1 MNQFKIRLNKTN
13 SVNSVNK
20 DNMVDVEF
28 QQTTNPYMFTTDIKD
43 TIDQYEVFEAERANC
58 TNYRLITTIKPFC
71 SNVLFNPITE
81 IVYKEG
87 SDDCI
92 VADDYASINFDNL
105 VKYNKLS
112 ATDVAKI
119 YGSKEPTRAQ
129 MIRDTEYS
137 RKEINFEYHP
147 GTDIFN
153 NHILRNTS
161 FKIVNPPNTIPNTID
176 NESRQVFN
184 TISDFLRHYDA
195 KPIYY
200 NKRTS
205 ITNIGTKQQKHLYDA
220 DDILSMQNGDA
231 INNNLME
238 ENGWFGFVN
247 KSSVIAK
254 KNENKKWV
262 DEGFNKVINN
272 RESCEFID
280 MYPDRT
286 LFSFNPKYNPYRHR
300 PEYNWDLFLTYPY
313 ENDYN
318 NVLISGG
325 LLVKSI
331 ELAFNSVGRR
341 IVLFSTY
348 TKHNLSIGTAF
359 NLYIGENKVENIL
372 VNSLGNVKKEDE
384 EYYFYTTQT
393 DIISDI
399 LGKKTEIDE
408 DTDNDVI
415 NKQIKDTG
423 ATFRLKHIV
432 NGYESEYYIRK
443 FKKLPNLNKIV
454 NKEDELTLDKS
465 YCVNEFEEWI
475 KDKPNDFDKEQ
486 YQLAFSS
493 TIYNDN
499 NTQVTW
505 TDGINID
512 NILDNRGRPLTE
524 IYLTIMK
531 CNKGYSKW
539 YENDDVKRAENVKS
553 KEIEYSHCFGDVSW
567 GFDLLSA
574 KNEEEIILQEKLRDV
589 KLIHNVNED
598 IVNDD
603 EFNGDIVEYNTTTCN
618 ETILEDCYFRFNT
631 YLRENTV
638 DYYTY
643 QYDEIT
649 SDDYDVKEF
658 TVETSLIDPKK
669 ENEYEYL
676 KHPEGYYYK
685 AHYRI
690 LLKEFGEIH
699 QESHFDLNIKNVAIR
714 RNDMDNSTYVV
725 VQTKLPHHLAAND
738 KIMLCNDNTDEMVD
752 IRVKSVINSNTFTFA
767 SINDELDARTVCDI
781 LNGKYDEDNITYS
794 LKRYNDNIPFY
805 AEKVDNTNRYL
816 WRNVNNVGNKDNT
829 VLPEYRF
836 ANGYF
841 YIDQDINFFLKRQD
855 PFNEFGLWYN
865 GEDEDNI
872 LPNDIIGNILK
883 ESNYEYKEETEA
895 TC

>member
-1 MNQFKIRLNKTN
+1 MNQFRIRLNKTN

-92 VADDYASINFDNL
+92 VADDISKTEIIKGVD
-105 VKYNKLS
+105 
-112 ATDVAKI
+112 KI
-119 YGSKEPTRAQ
+119 YGEKNPDRAQ

-161 FKIVNPPNTIPNTID
+161 FKIVNPPNTTD
-176 NESRQVFN
+176 NESREHFN
-184 TISDFLRHYDA
+184 TISDLLRRYDT
-195 KPIYY
+195 KPIEY
-200 NKRTS
+200 NKRS
-205 ITNIGTKQQKHLYDA
+205 KINDTNNFKEKHLYDA
-220 DDILSMQNGDA
+220 DDILSMHNGDA
-231 INNNLME
+231 INNNIME

-254 KNENKKWV
+254 KNENKGKWV

-318 NVLISGG
+318 NALISGG
-325 LLVKSI
+325 LLIKSI

-359 NLYIGENKVENIL
+359 NLYIANKEKNNEVKVIKVENIL

-384 EYYFYTTQT
+384 EHYFYTTQT
-393 DIISDI
+393 DIISQI
-399 LGKKTEIDE
+399 LSNNEEIDD
-408 DTDNDVI
+408 DTDNDDI
-415 NKQIKDTG
+415 NEQIKTRNV
-423 ATFRLKHIV
+423 TFRLKHIV

-454 NKEDELTLDKS
+454 NEEDKLTLDKS
-465 YCVNEFEEWI
+465 YCVNEFEKWI

-574 KNEEEIILQEKLRDV
+574 KNEEEIILQEKLHDV

-631 YLRENTV
+631 YLRENPA

-643 QYDEIT
+643 QYDEIV
-649 SDDYDVKEF
+649 SDDYDKEDF
-658 TVETSLIDPKK
+658 KVETRPLSNK
-669 ENEYEYL
+669 NYL
-676 KHPEGYYYK
+676 VHPEGYYYK

-794 LKRYNDNIPFY
+794 LKRYNSNIPFY

-816 WRNVNNVGNKDNT
+816 WRNVNNVGNKDNK

>member
-92 VADDYASINFDNL
+92 VADDISKTKIIKGVD
-105 VKYNKLS
+105 
-112 ATDVAKI
+112 KI
-119 YGSKEPTRAQ
+119 YGEKNPDRAQ

-161 FKIVNPPNTIPNTID
+161 FKIVNPPNTID
-176 NESRQVFN
+176 NKSPELFN
-184 TISDFLRHYDA
+184 TISDFLRRYDT
-195 KPIYY
+195 KLIKYK
-200 NKRTS
+200 KRSS
-205 ITNIGTKQQKHLYDA
+205 INDISNEDDKHLYDA

-254 KNENKKWV
+254 KNENKRWV

-359 NLYIGENKVENIL
+359 NLYIANKEKNNEVKVIKVENIL

-384 EYYFYTTQT
+384 EHYFYTTQT

-423 ATFRLKHIV
+423 VTFRLKHIV

-524 IYLTIMK
+524 IYLTVMK
-531 CNKGYSKW
+531 RNKGYSKW
-539 YENDDVKRAENVKS
+539 YENDDVKRAANVKS
-553 KEIEYSHCFGDVSW
+553 KEIEYSHCFGNVSW

-574 KNEEEIILQEKLRDV
+574 KSEEEINLQESLQDV
-589 KLIHNVNED
+589 KLIHNVVDID
-598 IVNDD
+598 IVNAD
-603 EFNGDIVEYNTTTCN
+603 EFNGDIVEYNVTTCN
-618 ETILEDCYFRFNT
+618 ETVLEDCYFRFNT
-631 YLRENTV
+631 YLRENPV

-649 SDDYDVKEF
+649 SDDYDKKGFIKETTKLTNDDVIKF
-658 TVETSLIDPKK
+658 WI
-669 ENEYEYL
+669 
-676 KHPEGYYYK
+676 HPEGYYYK

-794 LKRYNDNIPFY
+794 LKRYNSNIPFY

>member
-20 DNMVDVEF
+20 DNMVDVEL
-28 QQTTNPYMFTTDIKD
+28 QQTTNPYMFTTDIQD

-87 SDDCI
+87 SDDC
-92 VADDYASINFDNL
+92 VL
-105 VKYNKLS
+105 
-112 ATDVAKI
+112 ATDNGTTEIKEGKDKI
-119 YGSKEPTRAQ
+119 YGEIEPKRAQ

-161 FKIVNPPNTIPNTID
+161 FKIVNPPNTID

-184 TISDFLRHYDA
+184 TISDFLRYYDA
-195 KPIYY
+195 GQIYY
-200 NKRTS
+200 NKRAS
-205 ITNIGTKQQKHLYDA
+205 ITDIKTQQKKHLYDA

-313 ENDYN
+313 ENDYDN
-318 NVLISGG
+318 ALISGG

-359 NLYIGENKVENIL
+359 NLYINENKIENIL

-384 EYYFYTTQT
+384 EHYFYTTQT

-399 LGKKTEIDE
+399 LGKRTEIDE
-408 DTDNDVI
+408 DTDNDKI
-415 NKQIKDTG
+415 NKQIRDTD

-524 IYLTIMK
+524 IYLTVMK
-531 CNKGYSKW
+531 RNKGYDEW
-539 YENDDVKRAENVKS
+539 YNQRRVES
-553 KEIEYSHCFGDVSW
+553 KEIEYSHCFGNVSW

-574 KNEEEIILQEKLRDV
+574 KGEKEIDLQEKLNDV
-589 KLIHNVNED
+589 KLIHNIKED
-598 IVNDD
+598 IVNNN
-603 EFNGDIVEYNTTTCN
+603 EFNGDIVEYNVTTCN

-631 YLRENTV
+631 YLRENPV
-638 DYYTY
+638 EYYTY

-649 SDDYDVKEF
+649 SDDYDKEGF
-658 TVETSLIDPKK
+658 KK
-669 ENEYEYL
+669 ETTKLTNDDAI
-676 KHPEGYYYK
+676 KFWIHPEGYYYK

-714 RNDMDNSTYVV
+714 RNDTDNSTYVV

>member
-1 MNQFKIRLNKTN
+1 MNQFRIRLNKTN

-87 SDDCI
+87 SDECI
-92 VADDYASINFDNL
+92 VADDISKTEIIKGVD
-105 VKYNKLS
+105 
-112 ATDVAKI
+112 KI
-119 YGSKEPTRAQ
+119 YGEKKPDRAQ

-161 FKIVNPPNTIPNTID
+161 FKIVNPTTNKGGN
-176 NESRQVFN
+176 VFN
-184 TISDFLRHYDA
+184 TIRDFLRRYDTE
-195 KPIYY
+195 PIYY
-200 NKRTS
+200 DKRTS
-205 ITNIGTKQQKHLYDA
+205 IAVINTKQKKHLYDA

-313 ENDYN
+313 ENDYDN
-318 NVLISGG
+318 ALISGG

-359 NLYIGENKVENIL
+359 NLYINENKIENIL

-384 EYYFYTTQT
+384 EHYFYTTQT

-399 LGKKTEIDE
+399 LGKSTEIDE
-408 DTDNDVI
+408 DTDNDEI

-465 YCVNEFEEWI
+465 YCVNEFEKWI

-524 IYLTIMK
+524 IYLTVMK
-531 CNKGYSKW
+531 CNKGYSEW
-539 YENDDVKRAENVKS
+539 YTDRDVTNQN
-553 KEIEYSHCFGDVSW
+553 IEYSHCFGNVSW

-574 KNEEEIILQEKLRDV
+574 KSEEEINLQENLQDV

-598 IVNDD
+598 IVNNN
-603 EFNGDIVEYNTTTCN
+603 EFNGDIVEYNVTTCN
-618 ETILEDCYFRFNT
+618 EIILEDCYFRFNT
-631 YLRENTV
+631 YLRENPV
-638 DYYTY
+638 NYYIY

-649 SDDYDVKEF
+649 SDDYDVNEF
-658 TVETSLIDPKK
+658 IVETYLIDPKK

-714 RNDMDNSTYVV
+714 RNDTDNSTYVV
-725 VQTKLPHHLAAND
+725 VQTKLPHHIAAND
-738 KIMLCNDNTDEMVD
+738 KIMLCKDGTDEVVD

-816 WRNVNNVGNKDNT
+816 WRNVNNVGNKDNI

-865 GEDEDNI
+865 GEPEENI
-872 LPNDIIGNILK
+872 LPNDTIGNVLK

>member
-20 DNMVDVEF
+20 DNMVDVEL

-87 SDDCI
+87 SDDC
-92 VADDYASINFDNL
+92 VL
-105 VKYNKLS
+105 
-112 ATDVAKI
+112 ATDNGTTEIKEGKDKI
-119 YGSKEPTRAQ
+119 YGEIEPKRAQ

-161 FKIVNPPNTIPNTID
+161 FKIVNPPNTID

-184 TISDFLRHYDA
+184 TISDFLRYYDA
-195 KPIYY
+195 GQIYY
-200 NKRTS
+200 NKRAS
-205 ITNIGTKQQKHLYDA
+205 ITDIKTQQKKHLYDA

-313 ENDYN
+313 ENDYDN
-318 NVLISGG
+318 ALISGG

-359 NLYIGENKVENIL
+359 NLYINENKIENIL

-384 EYYFYTTQT
+384 EHYFYTTQT

-399 LGKKTEIDE
+399 LGKRTEIDE
-408 DTDNDVI
+408 DTDNDKI
-415 NKQIKDTG
+415 NKQIRDTD

-524 IYLTIMK
+524 IYLTVMK
-531 CNKGYSKW
+531 RNKGYDEW
-539 YENDDVKRAENVKS
+539 YNQRRVES
-553 KEIEYSHCFGDVSW
+553 KEIEYSHCFGNVSW

-574 KNEEEIILQEKLRDV
+574 KGEKEIDLQEKLNDV
-589 KLIHNVNED
+589 KLIHNIKED
-598 IVNDD
+598 IVNNN
-603 EFNGDIVEYNTTTCN
+603 EFNGDIVEYNVTTCN

-631 YLRENTV
+631 YLRENPV
-638 DYYTY
+638 EYYTY

-649 SDDYDVKEF
+649 SDDYDKGGF
-658 TVETSLIDPKK
+658 KK
-669 ENEYEYL
+669 ETTKLTNDDAI
-676 KHPEGYYYK
+676 KFWIHPEGYYYK

-714 RNDMDNSTYVV
+714 RNDTDNSTYVV

>member
-20 DNMVDVEF
+20 DNMVDVEL

-43 TIDQYEVFEAERANC
+43 TIDQYEVFEAERAYC

-92 VADDYASINFDNL
+92 VADDISKTKIIKGAD
-105 VKYNKLS
+105 
-112 ATDVAKI
+112 KI
-119 YGSKEPTRAQ
+119 YGEAEPDRAQ

-161 FKIVNPPNTIPNTID
+161 FKIVNPTTNKGGND
-176 NESRQVFN
+176 FN
-184 TISDFLRHYDA
+184 TISDFLRRYDT
-195 KPIYY
+195 KPIDY

-205 ITNIGTKQQKHLYDA
+205 ITDTVTRQKKHLYDA

-313 ENDYN
+313 ENDYDN
-318 NVLISGG
+318 ALISGG

-359 NLYIGENKVENIL
+359 NLYINENKIENIL

-384 EYYFYTTQT
+384 EHYFYTTQT

-399 LGKKTEIDE
+399 LGKSTEIDE
-408 DTDNDVI
+408 DTDNDKI
-415 NKQIKDTG
+415 NKQIRDAD

-454 NKEDELTLDKS
+454 NKEDELTLNKS

-475 KDKPNDFDKEQ
+475 KDKPNEFDKEQ

-524 IYLTIMK
+524 IYLTVMK
-531 CNKGYSKW
+531 RNKGYDEW
-539 YENDDVKRAENVKS
+539 YNQRRVES
-553 KEIEYSHCFGDVSW
+553 KEIEYSHCFGNVSW

-574 KNEEEIILQEKLRDV
+574 KGEKEIDLQERLNDV
-589 KLIHNVNED
+589 KLIHNVDIDKD

-603 EFNGDIVEYNTTTCN
+603 EFNGDIVEYNVTTCN

-631 YLRENTV
+631 YLRENIV

-643 QYDEIT
+643 QYDEII
-649 SDDYDVKEF
+649 SDDYDKEGF
-658 TVETSLIDPKK
+658 KK
-669 ENEYEYL
+669 ETTKLTNDDAI
-676 KHPEGYYYK
+676 KFWIHPEGYYYK

-714 RNDMDNSTYVV
+714 RNDTDNSTYVV

-738 KIMLCNDNTDEMVD
+738 KIMLCKDGTDEVVD

>member
-1 MNQFKIRLNKTN
+1 MNQFRIRLNKTN

-161 FKIVNPPNTIPNTID
+161 FKIVNPPNTID
-176 NESRQVFN
+176 NESRKVFN

-205 ITNIGTKQQKHLYDA
+205 ITNIGTKQKKRLYDA

-254 KNENKKWV
+254 KNENKNKWV

-318 NVLISGG
+318 NALISGG
-325 LLVKSI
+325 LLIKSI

-348 TKHNLSIGTAF
+348 IKHNLSIGTAF
-359 NLYIGENKVENIL
+359 NLYITNKDKNNEVKVIKVENIL

-384 EYYFYTTQT
+384 EHYFYTTQT

-399 LGKKTEIDE
+399 LGKITEIDE
-408 DTDNDVI
+408 DTDNDKI

-465 YCVNEFEEWI
+465 YCVNEFEKWI

-531 CNKGYSKW
+531 RNKGYSEW
-539 YENDDVKRAENVKS
+539 YKQRHVES
-553 KEIEYSHCFGDVSW
+553 KEIEYSHCFGNVSW

-574 KNEEEIILQEKLRDV
+574 KSEEEINLQKSLQDV
-589 KLIHNVNED
+589 KLIHNVDIDKD
-598 IVNDD
+598 IVNAD
-603 EFNGDIVEYNTTTCN
+603 EFNGDIVEYNVTTCN

-631 YLRENTV
+631 YLRENPV

-649 SDDYDVKEF
+649 SDDYDKKGFIKETTKLTNDDVIKF
-658 TVETSLIDPKK
+658 WI
-669 ENEYEYL
+669 
-676 KHPEGYYYK
+676 HPEGYYYK

-714 RNDMDNSTYVV
+714 RNDADNSTYVV

-738 KIMLCNDNTDEMVD
+738 KIMLCKDGTDEVVD

-767 SINDELDARTVCDI
+767 SINDKLDARTI
-781 LNGKYDEDNITYS
+781 YNLLDETDNKGNLKYS
-794 LKRYNDNIPFY
+794 LKRYNSNIPFY

-816 WRNVNNVGNKDNT
+816 WRNVNNVGDKDNT

-872 LPNDIIGNILK
+872 LPNDIVGNILK

>member
-20 DNMVDVEF
+20 DNMVDVEL

-71 SNVLFNPITE
+71 SNVLFNPVTE

-87 SDDCI
+87 SDEC
-92 VADDYASINFDNL
+92 V
-105 VKYNKLS
+105 V
-112 ATDVAKI
+112 ATDATATKINEGKDKI
-119 YGSKEPTRAQ
+119 YGKTEPDRAQ

-161 FKIVNPPNTIPNTID
+161 FKIVNPTTVKGSKD
-176 NESRQVFN
+176 FN
-184 TISDFLRHYDA
+184 TVSDLLRRYDTEQ
-195 KPIYY
+195 IYY

-205 ITNIGTKQQKHLYDA
+205 ITDTNTKQKKHLYDA

-231 INNNLME
+231 INDNLME

-300 PEYNWDLFLTYPY
+300 PEYNWDLFLTFPY
-313 ENDYN
+313 ENDYKN
-318 NVLISGG
+318 TLISGG
-325 LLVKSI
+325 LLIKSI
-331 ELAFNSVGRR
+331 ELTFNSVGRR
-341 IVLFSTY
+341 IILFSTY
-348 TKHNLSIGTAF
+348 IKHNLSIGTAF
-359 NLYIGENKVENIL
+359 NLYINENKVENIL

-384 EYYFYTTQT
+384 EHYFYTTQT
-393 DIISDI
+393 DIIGKI
-399 LGKKTEIDE
+399 LGNNEEIDD
-408 DTDNDVI
+408 DTDNDDI
-415 NKQIKDTG
+415 NEQIKTTG
-423 ATFRLKHIV
+423 STFRLKHIV

-454 NKEDELTLDKS
+454 NEEDKLTLDKS
-465 YCVNEFEEWI
+465 YCVNEFGEWI
-475 KDKPNDFDKEQ
+475 KGKPNDFDKEQ
-486 YQLAFSS
+486 YKLAFSS

-524 IYLTIMK
+524 IYLTVMK
-531 CNKGYSKW
+531 RNKGYDEW
-539 YENDDVKRAENVKS
+539 YNQRNVKS
-553 KEIEYSHCFGDVSW
+553 KEIEYSHCFGNVSW

-574 KNEEEIILQEKLRDV
+574 KGEKEIDLQKRLHDV

-598 IVNDD
+598 IVNND
-603 EFNGDIVEYNTTTCN
+603 EFNGDIVEYNVTTCN

-643 QYDEIT
+643 QYDEIV
-649 SDDYDVKEF
+649 SDDYDKEDF
-658 TVETSLIDPKK
+658 KVETIPLSNK
-669 ENEYEYL
+669 NYL
-676 KHPEGYYYK
+676 VHPEGYYYK

-699 QESHFDLNIKNVAIR
+699 QESHFDLNIKNVTIR
-714 RNDMDNSTYVV
+714 RNDVDNSTYVV
-725 VQTKLPHHLAAND
+725 VQTKLPHHLVAND
-738 KIMLCNDNTDEMVD
+738 KIMLCKDGTDEVVD
-752 IRVKSVINSNTFTFA
+752 IRVKSVINSNTFTFS
-767 SINDELDARTVCDI
+767 SINDELDARTICDI

-794 LKRYNDNIPFY
+794 LKRYNGDIPFY

-855 PFNEFGLWYN
+855 PFNEFGLWYS
-865 GEDEDNI
+865 GEEEDNI
-872 LPNDIIGNILK
+872 LPNDIVGNILK
-883 ESNYEYKEETEA
+883 ESNYEYKEETGA

>member
-92 VADDYASINFDNL
+92 VA
-105 VKYNKLS
+105 
-112 ATDVAKI
+112 TDISKTEIIKGVDKI
-119 YGSKEPTRAQ
+119 YGEKKPDRAQ

-161 FKIVNPPNTIPNTID
+161 FKIVNPTTNKGGND
-176 NESRQVFN
+176 FN
-184 TISDFLRHYDA
+184 TISDFLRRYDT
-195 KPIYY
+195 KPIDY

-205 ITNIGTKQQKHLYDA
+205 ITDTVTRQKKHLYDA

-313 ENDYN
+313 ENDYD

-359 NLYIGENKVENIL
+359 NLYITNKDKNNEVKVIKVENIL

-384 EYYFYTTQT
+384 EHYFYTTQT
-393 DIISDI
+393 DIIGKI
-399 LGKKTEIDE
+399 LGNNEEIDD
-408 DTDNDVI
+408 DTDNDDI
-415 NKQIKDTG
+415 NKQIKTTG
-423 ATFRLKHIV
+423 STFRLKHIV

-531 CNKGYSKW
+531 RNKGYSEW
-539 YENDDVKRAENVKS
+539 YTDRDVTNQN
-553 KEIEYSHCFGDVSW
+553 IEYSHCFGNVSW

-574 KNEEEIILQEKLRDV
+574 KSEEEINLQESLQDV
-589 KLIHNVNED
+589 KLIHNVDID
-598 IVNDD
+598 IVNAD
-603 EFNGDIVEYNTTTCN
+603 EFNGDIVEYNVTTCN
-618 ETILEDCYFRFNT
+618 ETVLEDCYFRFNT
-631 YLRENTV
+631 YLRENIV

-643 QYDEIT
+643 QYDEII
-649 SDDYDVKEF
+649 SDDYDKQDFNTKTEKLTNDKVIKF
-658 TVETSLIDPKK
+658 WI
-669 ENEYEYL
+669 
-676 KHPEGYYYK
+676 HPEGYYYK

-714 RNDMDNSTYVV
+714 RNDTDNSTYVII
-725 VQTKLPHHLAAND
+725 QTKLPHHLAAND
-738 KIMLCNDNTDEMVD
+738 KIMLCKDNTDEMVD
-752 IRVKSVINSNTFTFA
+752 IRVKSVINSNIFTFS

>member
-43 TIDQYEVFEAERANC
+43 IIDQYEVFEAERANC

-92 VADDYASINFDNL
+92 VVDDDASIQFKEL
-105 VKYNKLS
+105 VKNNKLD
-112 ATDVAKI
+112 ATAVAKI
-119 YGSKEPTRAQ
+119 YGSIEPTRAQ

-161 FKIVNPPNTIPNTID
+161 FKIVNPTTNKGGND
-176 NESRQVFN
+176 FN
-184 TISDFLRHYDA
+184 TISDFLRRYDTE
-195 KPIYY
+195 PIDY
-200 NKRTS
+200 NKRTN
-205 ITNIGTKQQKHLYDA
+205 ITDTKTRQKKHLYDA

-318 NVLISGG
+318 NALISGG
-325 LLVKSI
+325 LLIKSI

-359 NLYIGENKVENIL
+359 NLYITNKDKNNEVKVIKVENIL

-384 EYYFYTTQT
+384 EHYFYTTQT
-393 DIISDI
+393 DIIGKI
-399 LGKKTEIDE
+399 LGNNEEIDD
-408 DTDNDVI
+408 DTDNDDI
-415 NKQIKDTG
+415 NKQIKTTG
-423 ATFRLKHIV
+423 STFRLKHIV

-454 NKEDELTLDKS
+454 SKGDELTLDKS
-465 YCVNEFEEWI
+465 YCVKEFEEWI

-524 IYLTIMK
+524 IYLTVMK
-531 CNKGYSKW
+531 RNKGYIEW
-539 YENDDVKRAENVKS
+539 YTDRDVTNQN
-553 KEIEYSHCFGDVSW
+553 IEYSHCFGNVSW

-574 KNEEEIILQEKLRDV
+574 KSEEEINLQESLQDV
-589 KLIHNVNED
+589 KLIHNVVDID
-598 IVNDD
+598 IVNAD
-603 EFNGDIVEYNTTTCN
+603 EFNGDIVEYNVTTCN
-618 ETILEDCYFRFNT
+618 ETVLEDCYFRFNT
-631 YLRENTV
+631 YLRENPV

-643 QYDEIT
+643 QYDEIV
-649 SDDYDVKEF
+649 SDDYDKEDF
-658 TVETSLIDPKK
+658 KVETRPLSNK
-669 ENEYEYL
+669 NYL
-676 KHPEGYYYK
+676 VHPEGYYYK

-794 LKRYNDNIPFY
+794 LKRYNSNIPFY

-816 WRNVNNVGNKDNT
+816 WRNVNNVGNKDNK

-865 GEDEDNI
+865 GEEEEEDNI

>member
-92 VADDYASINFDNL
+92 VADDISKTEIIKGVD
-105 VKYNKLS
+105 
-112 ATDVAKI
+112 KI
-119 YGSKEPTRAQ
+119 YGEKKPDRAQ

-161 FKIVNPPNTIPNTID
+161 FKIVNPPNTTD
-176 NESRQVFN
+176 NESREHFN
-184 TISDFLRHYDA
+184 TISDLLRYYDTE
-195 KPIYY
+195 PIYY

-205 ITNIGTKQQKHLYDA
+205 ITDIKTKQKKHLYDA

-254 KNENKKWV
+254 KNENNKKWV

-313 ENDYN
+313 ENDYSN
-318 NVLISGG
+318 ILISGG
-325 LLVKSI
+325 LLIKSI
-331 ELAFNSVGRR
+331 ELSFNSVGRR

-359 NLYIGENKVENIL
+359 NLYITNKEKNNEVKVIKVENIL

-384 EYYFYTTQT
+384 EHYFYTTQT
-393 DIISDI
+393 DIISQI
-399 LGKKTEIDE
+399 LSNNEEIDD
-408 DTDNDVI
+408 DTDNDDI
-415 NKQIKDTG
+415 NEQIKTRNV
-423 ATFRLKHIV
+423 TFRLKHIV

-465 YCVNEFEEWI
+465 YCVKEFEKWI

-531 CNKGYSKW
+531 RNKGYSKW
-539 YENDDVKRAENVKS
+539 YTDRDVTNQN
-553 KEIEYSHCFGDVSW
+553 IEYSHCFGNVSW

-574 KNEEEIILQEKLRDV
+574 KSEEEINLQESLQDV
-589 KLIHNVNED
+589 KLIHNVDIDKD
-598 IVNDD
+598 IVNAD
-603 EFNGDIVEYNTTTCN
+603 EFNGDIVEYNVTTCN

-631 YLRENTV
+631 YLRENPV
-638 DYYTY
+638 DYYIY

-649 SDDYDVKEF
+649 SDDYDVNEF
-658 TVETSLIDPKK
+658 IVETRPLSNK
-669 ENEYEYL
+669 NYL
-676 KHPEGYYYK
+676 VHPEGYYYK

-725 VQTKLPHHLAAND
+725 IQTKLPHHLVAND
-738 KIMLCNDNTDEMVD
+738 RIMLYNNEDDEVTE
-752 IRVKSVINSNTFTFA
+752 IRVKSIINNNTFTF
-767 SINDELDARTVCDI
+767 SSLSEEIDARTI
-781 LNGKYDEDNITYS
+781 YNLLDETNDEGNLKYS
-794 LKRYNDNIPFY
+794 LKRYNSNIPFY

-816 WRNVNNVGNKDNT
+816 WRNVNNVGNKDNK

-872 LPNDIIGNILK
+872 LPNDMIGNILK

>member
-1 MNQFKIRLNKTN
+1 MNQFRIRLNKTN

-87 SDDCI
+87 SKDC
-92 VADDYASINFDNL
+92 VL
-105 VKYNKLS
+105 
-112 ATDVAKI
+112 ATDNGNTEIKEGRDKI
-119 YGSKEPTRAQ
+119 YGEKNPKRAQ

-161 FKIVNPPNTIPNTID
+161 FKIVNPTTD
-176 NESRQVFN
+176 KGRTYFN
-184 TISDFLRHYDA
+184 TISDLLRRYDM
-195 KPIYY
+195 KQVKY
-200 NKRTS
+200 NKRS
-205 ITNIGTKQQKHLYDA
+205 NITDTNNLKDKHLYDA
-220 DDILSMQNGDA
+220 DDILSMKNGDA

-247 KSSVIAK
+247 RSSVIAK
-254 KNENKKWV
+254 KNENKNKWV

-313 ENDYN
+313 ENDYDN
-318 NVLISGG
+318 ALISGG

-348 TKHNLSIGTAF
+348 IKHNLSIGTAF
-359 NLYIGENKVENIL
+359 NLYINENKIENIL

-384 EYYFYTTQT
+384 EHYFYTTQT

-399 LGKKTEIDE
+399 LGKITEIDE
-408 DTDNDVI
+408 DTDNDKI
-415 NKQIKDTG
+415 NKQIKDTD

-465 YCVNEFEEWI
+465 YCVNEFEKWI

-531 CNKGYSKW
+531 RNKGYSEW
-539 YENDDVKRAENVKS
+539 YTDRDVTNQN
-553 KEIEYSHCFGDVSW
+553 IEYSHCFGNVSW

-574 KNEEEIILQEKLRDV
+574 KSEAEINLQESLQDV
-589 KLIHNVNED
+589 KLIHNINED
-598 IVNDD
+598 IVNNN
-603 EFNGDIVEYNTTTCN
+603 EFNGDIVEYNVTTCN

-631 YLRENTV
+631 YLRENPV

-649 SDDYDVKEF
+649 SDDYDKQGF
-658 TVETSLIDPKK
+658 KTETAKLTNDDVIKFWI
-669 ENEYEYL
+669 
-676 KHPEGYYYK
+676 HPEGYYYK

-714 RNDMDNSTYVV
+714 RNDTDNSTYVV

-738 KIMLCNDNTDEMVD
+738 KIMLCKDGTDEVVD

-872 LPNDIIGNILK
+872 LPNDIVGNILK

>member
-92 VADDYASINFDNL
+92 VA
-105 VKYNKLS
+105 
-112 ATDVAKI
+112 TDISKTEIIKGVDKI
-119 YGSKEPTRAQ
+119 YGEKTPDRAQ

-161 FKIVNPPNTIPNTID
+161 FKIVNPTTNKGGND
-176 NESRQVFN
+176 FN
-184 TISDFLRHYDA
+184 TISDFLRRYDTE
-195 KPIYY
+195 PIDY

-205 ITNIGTKQQKHLYDA
+205 ITDTKTRQKKHLYDA
-220 DDILSMQNGDA
+220 DDILSMQNGNA

-359 NLYIGENKVENIL
+359 NLYIGENKAENIL

-384 EYYFYTTQT
+384 EHYFYTTQT

-531 CNKGYSKW
+531 RNKGYREW
-539 YENDDVKRAENVKS
+539 YTDRDVTNQN
-553 KEIEYSHCFGDVSW
+553 IEYSHCFGNISW

-574 KNEEEIILQEKLRDV
+574 KSEEEINLQERLNDV
-589 KLIHNVNED
+589 KLIHNIKED
-598 IVNDD
+598 IVNNN
-603 EFNGDIVEYNTTTCN
+603 EFNGDIVEYNVTTCN

-631 YLRENTV
+631 YLRENPV
-638 DYYTY
+638 DYYIY

-649 SDDYDVKEF
+649 SDDYDVNEF
-658 TVETSLIDPKK
+658 IVETSLIDPKK

-714 RNDMDNSTYVV
+714 RNEADDSTYVV

-794 LKRYNDNIPFY
+794 LKRYNSNIPFY

-816 WRNVNNVGNKDNT
+816 WRNVNNVGNKDNK

>member
-20 DNMVDVEF
+20 DNMVDVEL

-87 SDDCI
+87 SDDC
-92 VADDYASINFDNL
+92 VL
-105 VKYNKLS
+105 
-112 ATDVAKI
+112 ATDNGTTEIKEGKDKI
-119 YGSKEPTRAQ
+119 YGEIEPKRAQ

-161 FKIVNPPNTIPNTID
+161 FKIVNPPNTID

-184 TISDFLRHYDA
+184 TISDFLRYYDA
-195 KPIYY
+195 GQIYY
-200 NKRTS
+200 NKRAS
-205 ITNIGTKQQKHLYDA
+205 ITDIKTQQKKHLYDA

-313 ENDYN
+313 ENDYDN
-318 NVLISGG
+318 ALISGG

-359 NLYIGENKVENIL
+359 NLYINENKIENIL

-384 EYYFYTTQT
+384 EHYFYTTQT

-399 LGKKTEIDE
+399 LGKRTEIDE
-408 DTDNDVI
+408 DTDNDKI
-415 NKQIKDTG
+415 NKQIRDTD

-524 IYLTIMK
+524 IYLTVMK
-531 CNKGYSKW
+531 RNKGYDEW
-539 YENDDVKRAENVKS
+539 YNQRRVES
-553 KEIEYSHCFGDVSW
+553 KEIEYSHCFGNVSW

-574 KNEEEIILQEKLRDV
+574 KGEKEIDLQEKLNDV
-589 KLIHNVNED
+589 KLIHNIKED
-598 IVNDD
+598 IVNNN
-603 EFNGDIVEYNTTTCN
+603 EFNGDIVEYNVTTCN

-631 YLRENTV
+631 YLRENPV
-638 DYYTY
+638 EYYTY

-649 SDDYDVKEF
+649 SDDYDKEGF
-658 TVETSLIDPKK
+658 KK
-669 ENEYEYL
+669 ETTKLTNDDAI
-676 KHPEGYYYK
+676 KFWIHPEGYYYK

-714 RNDMDNSTYVV
+714 RNDTDNSTYVV

-855 PFNEFGLWYN
+855 PFNKFGLWYN

>member
-43 TIDQYEVFEAERANC
+43 IIDQYEVFEAERANC

-92 VADDYASINFDNL
+92 VA
-105 VKYNKLS
+105 
-112 ATDVAKI
+112 TDISKTEIIKGVDKI
-119 YGSKEPTRAQ
+119 YGEKTPDRAQ

-161 FKIVNPPNTIPNTID
+161 FKIVNPTTNKGGND
-176 NESRQVFN
+176 FN
-184 TISDFLRHYDA
+184 TISDFLRRYDT
-195 KPIYY
+195 KLIKYK
-200 NKRTS
+200 KRSS
-205 ITNIGTKQQKHLYDA
+205 INDISNEDDKHLYDA

-359 NLYIGENKVENIL
+359 NLYIGENKAENIL

-384 EYYFYTTQT
+384 EHYFYTTQT

-524 IYLTIMK
+524 IYLTVMK
-531 CNKGYSKW
+531 RNKGYSEW
-539 YENDDVKRAENVKS
+539 YTDRDVTNQN
-553 KEIEYSHCFGDVSW
+553 IEYSHCFGNVSW

-574 KNEEEIILQEKLRDV
+574 KGEKEIDLQEKLNDV
-589 KLIHNVNED
+589 KLIHNIKEN
-598 IVNDD
+598 IVNNN
-603 EFNGDIVEYNTTTCN
+603 EFNGDIVEYNVTTCN

-631 YLRENTV
+631 YLRENPV

-649 SDDYDVKEF
+649 SDDYDKEGF
-658 TVETSLIDPKK
+658 KK
-669 ENEYEYL
+669 ETTKLTNDDV
-676 KHPEGYYYK
+676 KKFWIHPEGYYYK

-714 RNDMDNSTYVV
+714 RNDTDNSTYVV

-738 KIMLCNDNTDEMVD
+738 KIMLCKDGTDEVVD

-794 LKRYNDNIPFY
+794 LKRYNDKIPFY

-865 GEDEDNI
+865 GEEEDNI

>member
-20 DNMVDVEF
+20 DNMVDVEL

-87 SDDCI
+87 SDDC
-92 VADDYASINFDNL
+92 VL
-105 VKYNKLS
+105 
-112 ATDVAKI
+112 ATDNGTTEIKEGKDKI
-119 YGSKEPTRAQ
+119 YGEIEPKRAQ

-161 FKIVNPPNTIPNTID
+161 FKIVNPPNTID

-184 TISDFLRHYDA
+184 TISDFLRYYDA
-195 KPIYY
+195 GQIYY
-200 NKRTS
+200 NKRAS
-205 ITNIGTKQQKHLYDA
+205 ITDIKTQQKKHLYDA

-247 KSSVIAK
+247 KSSVLAK
-254 KNENKKWV
+254 KKENNKWV
-262 DEGFNKVINN
+262 DDGFNKVINN

-300 PEYNWDLFLTYPY
+300 AEYNWDLFLTFPY
-313 ENDYN
+313 KNDYSHT
-318 NVLISGG
+318 LISGG
-325 LLVKSI
+325 LLIKSI

-359 NLYIGENKVENIL
+359 NLYINENKIENIL

-384 EYYFYTTQT
+384 EHYFYTTQT
-393 DIISDI
+393 DIIGKI
-399 LGKKTEIDE
+399 LNNNEEIDE
-408 DTDNDVI
+408 DTDNDKI
-415 NKQIKDTG
+415 NKQIRDAD

-512 NILDNRGRPLTE
+512 NLLDNRGRPLTE

-539 YENDDVKRAENVKS
+539 YENDNVKRAENVKS
-553 KEIEYSHCFGDVSW
+553 KEIEYSHCFGNVSW

-574 KNEEEIILQEKLRDV
+574 KGEKEIDLQEKLNDV
-589 KLIHNVNED
+589 KLIHNIKED
-598 IVNDD
+598 IVNNN
-603 EFNGDIVEYNTTTCN
+603 EFNGDIVEYNVTTCN

-631 YLRENTV
+631 YLRENPV

-649 SDDYDVKEF
+649 SDDYDKEGF
-658 TVETSLIDPKK
+658 KK
-669 ENEYEYL
+669 ETTKLTNDDAI
-676 KHPEGYYYK
+676 KFWIHPEGYYYK

-714 RNDMDNSTYVV
+714 RNDTDNSTYVV

-752 IRVKSVINSNTFTFA
+752 IRVKSVINSNVFTFA
-767 SINDELDARTVCDI
+767 SISENLDARTICDI
-781 LNGKYDEDNITYS
+781 LNGKYDENNNTYS
-794 LKRYNDNIPFY
+794 LKRYNNNIPFY
-805 AEKVDNTNRYL
+805 AEKIDNTNRYL

-829 VLPEYRF
+829 ALPEYRF

-855 PFNEFGLWYN
+855 PFNEFGLWYS
-865 GEDEDNI
+865 GKEEDNI

>member
-1 MNQFKIRLNKTN
+1 MNKFKIRLNKTN

-43 TIDQYEVFEAERANC
+43 IIDQYEVFEAERANC

-92 VADDYASINFDNL
+92 VADDISKTKIIKGVD
-105 VKYNKLS
+105 
-112 ATDVAKI
+112 KI
-119 YGSKEPTRAQ
+119 YGEKNPDRAQ

-161 FKIVNPPNTIPNTID
+161 FKIVNPPNTID
-176 NESRQVFN
+176 NKSPELFN
-184 TISDFLRHYDA
+184 TISDFLRHYDTE
-195 KPIYY
+195 PIYY

-205 ITNIGTKQQKHLYDA
+205 ITNIGTKQKKHLYDA

-254 KNENKKWV
+254 KNENNKKWV

-359 NLYIGENKVENIL
+359 NLYIANKEKNNEVKVIKVENIL

-384 EYYFYTTQT
+384 EHYFYTTQT
-393 DIISDI
+393 DIISQI
-399 LGKKTEIDE
+399 LSNNEEIDD
-408 DTDNDVI
+408 DTDNDDI
-415 NKQIKDTG
+415 NEQIKTRNV
-423 ATFRLKHIV
+423 TFRLKHIV

-465 YCVNEFEEWI
+465 YCVKEFEKWI
-475 KDKPNDFDKEQ
+475 KDKPNVFDKEQ

-531 CNKGYSKW
+531 RNKGYSKW

-553 KEIEYSHCFGDVSW
+553 KEIEYSHCFGNVSW

-574 KNEEEIILQEKLRDV
+574 KSEEEINLQESLQDV
-589 KLIHNVNED
+589 KLIHNVDVDKD
-598 IVNDD
+598 IVNAD
-603 EFNGDIVEYNTTTCN
+603 EFNGDIVEYNVTTCN

-631 YLRENTV
+631 YLRENPV
-638 DYYTY
+638 NYYIY

-649 SDDYDVKEF
+649 SDDYDVNEF
-658 TVETSLIDPKK
+658 IVETSLIDSKK

-699 QESHFDLNIKNVAIR
+699 QESHFDLNIKNVTIR
-714 RNDMDNSTYVV
+714 RNDVDDTTYVV
-725 VQTKLPHHLAAND
+725 VQTKLPHHLVAND
-738 KIMLCNDNTDEMVD
+738 KIMLCKDGTDEVVD

-767 SINDELDARTVCDI
+767 SISEKLDARTICDI

-816 WRNVNNVGNKDNT
+816 WRNVNNVGNKDNI

-865 GEDEDNI
+865 GEPEDNI
-872 LPNDIIGNILK
+872 LPNDTIGNVLK

>member
-87 SDDCI
+87 SDECI
-92 VADDYASINFDNL
+92 VADDYNTIKF
-105 VKYNKLS
+105 NKL
-112 ATDVAKI
+112 ADDKILDETAVTKI
-119 YGSKEPTRAQ
+119 YGSIEPTRAQ

-161 FKIVNPPNTIPNTID
+161 FKIVNPTTNKGGND
-176 NESRQVFN
+176 FN
-184 TISDFLRHYDA
+184 TISDFLRRYDTE
-195 KPIYY
+195 PIDY

-205 ITNIGTKQQKHLYDA
+205 ITDTNTRQKKRLYDA
-220 DDILSMQNGDA
+220 DDILSMHNGDA

-313 ENDYN
+313 ENDYD

-384 EYYFYTTQT
+384 EHYFYTTQT
-393 DIISDI
+393 NIISDI
-399 LGKKTEIDE
+399 LGKITEIDE
-408 DTDNDVI
+408 DTDNDEI

-531 CNKGYSKW
+531 RNKGYSKW
-539 YENDDVKRAENVKS
+539 YTDRDVTNQN
-553 KEIEYSHCFGDVSW
+553 IEYSHCFGNVSW

-574 KNEEEIILQEKLRDV
+574 KSEAEINLQESLQDV
-589 KLIHNVNED
+589 KLIHNVDID
-598 IVNDD
+598 IVNAD
-603 EFNGDIVEYNTTTCN
+603 EFNGDIVEYNVTTCN
-618 ETILEDCYFRFNT
+618 ETVLEDCYFRFNT
-631 YLRENTV
+631 YLRENPV
-638 DYYTY
+638 NYYIY

-649 SDDYDVKEF
+649 SDDYDVNEF
-658 TVETSLIDPKK
+658 IVETSLIDPKK

-714 RNDMDNSTYVV
+714 RNDADDSTYVV

-752 IRVKSVINSNTFTFA
+752 IRVKSVINSNIFTFS
-767 SINDELDARTVCDI
+767 SINDELDAKTICDI

-805 AEKVDNTNRYL
+805 AEKIDNTNRYL
-816 WRNVNNVGNKDNT
+816 WRNVNNVGDKDNT

-865 GEDEDNI
+865 GEPEDNK

>member
-1 MNQFKIRLNKTN
+1 MNQFRIRLNKTN

-92 VADDYASINFDNL
+92 LADDYASINFDNL
-105 VKYNKLS
+105 VKYNKLA
-112 ATDVAKI
+112 ATAVAKI
-119 YGSKEPTRAQ
+119 YGSRTPTRAQ

-161 FKIVNPPNTIPNTID
+161 FKIVNPPNTID
-176 NESRQVFN
+176 NKSPELFN
-184 TISDFLRHYDA
+184 TISDFLRHYDTE
-195 KPIYY
+195 PIYY
-200 NKRTS
+200 NKRSS
-205 ITNIGTKQQKHLYDA
+205 ITNIGTKQKKRLYDA

-313 ENDYN
+313 ENDYDN
-318 NVLISGG
+318 ALISGG

-359 NLYIGENKVENIL
+359 NLYIGENKAENIL

-384 EYYFYTTQT
+384 EHYFYTTQT

-399 LGKKTEIDE
+399 LGKITEIDE
-408 DTDNDVI
+408 DTDNDEI

-423 ATFRLKHIV
+423 VTFRLKHIV

-524 IYLTIMK
+524 IYLTVMK
-531 CNKGYSKW
+531 RNKGYDEW
-539 YENDDVKRAENVKS
+539 YNQRHVES
-553 KEIEYSHCFGDVSW
+553 KEIEYSHCFGNVSW

-574 KNEEEIILQEKLRDV
+574 KGEKEIYLQERLNDV
-589 KLIHNVNED
+589 KLIHNVDIDKD
-598 IVNDD
+598 IVNAD
-603 EFNGDIVEYNTTTCN
+603 EFNGDIVEYNVTTCN

-631 YLRENTV
+631 YLRENPV

-643 QYDEIT
+643 QYDEII
-649 SDDYDVKEF
+649 SDDYDKQGF
-658 TVETSLIDPKK
+658 NTETTKLTNDDVIKFWI
-669 ENEYEYL
+669 
-676 KHPEGYYYK
+676 HPEGYYYK
-685 AHYRI
+685 AHYHI

-714 RNDMDNSTYVV
+714 RNDTDNSTYVV

-738 KIMLCNDNTDEMVD
+738 KIMLCKDGTDEVVD

-794 LKRYNDNIPFY
+794 LKRYNSNIPFY

-816 WRNVNNVGNKDNT
+816 WRNVNNVGNKDNK

>member
-20 DNMVDVEF
+20 DNMVDVEL

-87 SDDCI
+87 SDDC
-92 VADDYASINFDNL
+92 VL
-105 VKYNKLS
+105 
-112 ATDVAKI
+112 ATDNGTTEIKEGKDKI
-119 YGSKEPTRAQ
+119 YGEIEPKRAQ

-161 FKIVNPPNTIPNTID
+161 FKIVNPPNTID

-184 TISDFLRHYDA
+184 TISDFLRYYDA
-195 KPIYY
+195 GQIYY
-200 NKRTS
+200 NKRAS
-205 ITNIGTKQQKHLYDA
+205 ITDIKTQQKKHLYDA

-313 ENDYN
+313 ENDYDN
-318 NVLISGG
+318 ALISGG

-359 NLYIGENKVENIL
+359 NLYINENKIENIL

-384 EYYFYTTQT
+384 EHYFYTTQT

-399 LGKKTEIDE
+399 LGKRTEIDE
-408 DTDNDVI
+408 DTDNDKI
-415 NKQIKDTG
+415 NKQIRDTD

-524 IYLTIMK
+524 IYHTVMK
-531 CNKGYSKW
+531 RNKGYDEW
-539 YENDDVKRAENVKS
+539 YNQRRVES
-553 KEIEYSHCFGDVSW
+553 KEIEYSHCFGNVSW

-574 KNEEEIILQEKLRDV
+574 KGEKEIDLQEKLNDV
-589 KLIHNVNED
+589 KLIHNIKED
-598 IVNDD
+598 IVNNN
-603 EFNGDIVEYNTTTCN
+603 EFNGDIVEYNVTTCN

-631 YLRENTV
+631 YLRENPV
-638 DYYTY
+638 EYYTY

-649 SDDYDVKEF
+649 SDDYDKEGF
-658 TVETSLIDPKK
+658 KK
-669 ENEYEYL
+669 ETTKLTNDDAI
-676 KHPEGYYYK
+676 KFWIHPEGYYYK

-714 RNDMDNSTYVV
+714 RNDTDNSTYVV

>member
-20 DNMVDVEF
+20 DNMVDVEL

-87 SDDCI
+87 SDDC
-92 VADDYASINFDNL
+92 VL
-105 VKYNKLS
+105 
-112 ATDVAKI
+112 ATDNGTTEIKEGKDKI
-119 YGSKEPTRAQ
+119 YGEIEPKRAQ

-161 FKIVNPPNTIPNTID
+161 FKIVNPPNTID

-184 TISDFLRHYDA
+184 TISDFLRYYDA
-195 KPIYY
+195 GQIYY
-200 NKRTS
+200 NKRAS
-205 ITNIGTKQQKHLYDA
+205 ITDIKTQQKKHLYDA

-313 ENDYN
+313 ENDYDN
-318 NVLISGG
+318 ALISGG

-359 NLYIGENKVENIL
+359 NLYINENKIENIL

-384 EYYFYTTQT
+384 EHYFYTTQT

-399 LGKKTEIDE
+399 LGKRTEIDE
-408 DTDNDVI
+408 DTDNDKI
-415 NKQIKDTG
+415 NKQIRDTD

-524 IYLTIMK
+524 IYLTVMK
-531 CNKGYSKW
+531 RNKGYDEW
-539 YENDDVKRAENVKS
+539 YNQRRVES
-553 KEIEYSHCFGDVSW
+553 KEIEYSHCFGNVSW

-574 KNEEEIILQEKLRDV
+574 KGEKEIDLQEKLNDV
-589 KLIHNVNED
+589 KLIHNIKED
-598 IVNDD
+598 IVNNN
-603 EFNGDIVEYNTTTCN
+603 EFNGDIVEYNVTTCN

-631 YLRENTV
+631 YLRENPV
-638 DYYTY
+638 EYYTY

-649 SDDYDVKEF
+649 SDDYDKEGF
-658 TVETSLIDPKK
+658 KK
-669 ENEYEYL
+669 ETTKLTNDDAI
-676 KHPEGYYYK
+676 KFWIHPEGYYYK
-685 AHYRI
+685 AHYHI

-714 RNDMDNSTYVV
+714 RNDTDNSTYVV

>member
-43 TIDQYEVFEAERANC
+43 IIDQYEVFEAERANC

-87 SDDCI
+87 SDDC
-92 VADDYASINFDNL
+92 VL
-105 VKYNKLS
+105 
-112 ATDVAKI
+112 ATDNGTTEIKEGKDKI
-119 YGSKEPTRAQ
+119 YGEIEPKRAQ

-161 FKIVNPPNTIPNTID
+161 FKIVNPTTNKGGND
-176 NESRQVFN
+176 FN
-184 TISDFLRHYDA
+184 TISDFLRRYDT
-195 KPIYY
+195 KPIDY

-205 ITNIGTKQQKHLYDA
+205 ITNIGTKQKKHLYDA

-231 INNNLME
+231 IHNNLME

-313 ENDYN
+313 ENDYD

-359 NLYIGENKVENIL
+359 NLYITNKDKNNEVKVINVENIL
-372 VNSLGNVKKEDE
+372 VNSLGNIKKEDE
-384 EYYFYTTQT
+384 EHYFYTTQI

-399 LGKKTEIDE
+399 LGKITEIDE
-408 DTDNDVI
+408 DTDNDEI

-465 YCVNEFEEWI
+465 YCVNGFEEWI

-531 CNKGYSKW
+531 RNKGYSEW
-539 YENDDVKRAENVKS
+539 YKQRHVKS
-553 KEIEYSHCFGDVSW
+553 KEIEYSHCFGNVSW

-574 KNEEEIILQEKLRDV
+574 KSEEEINLQESLQDV
-589 KLIHNVNED
+589 KLIHNVVDIDNVDID
-598 IVNDD
+598 IVNAD
-603 EFNGDIVEYNTTTCN
+603 EFNGDIVEYNVTTCN
-618 ETILEDCYFRFNT
+618 ETVLEDCYFRFNT
-631 YLRENTV
+631 YLRENIV
-638 DYYTY
+638 DYYMY
-643 QYDEIT
+643 QYDEIIT
-649 SDDYDVKEF
+649 DDYDKRGF
-658 TVETSLIDPKK
+658 NTETAKLTNDDVIRFWR
-669 ENEYEYL
+669 
-676 KHPEGYYYK
+676 HPEGYYYK

-714 RNDMDNSTYVV
+714 RNDVDNSTYVV
-725 VQTKLPHHLAAND
+725 VQTKLPHHLTAND
-738 KIMLCNDNTDEMVD
+738 KIMLCKDGTDEVVD
-752 IRVKSVINSNTFTFA
+752 IRVKSVIDSNTFTFS

-816 WRNVNNVGNKDNT
+816 WRNINNVGNKDNT

-865 GEDEDNI
+865 GEEEDNI

>member
-43 TIDQYEVFEAERANC
+43 TIDQYEVFEVERANC

-92 VADDYASINFDNL
+92 VADDISKTEIIKGVD
-105 VKYNKLS
+105 
-112 ATDVAKI
+112 KI
-119 YGSKEPTRAQ
+119 YGEKKPDRAQ

-161 FKIVNPPNTIPNTID
+161 FKIVNPPNTTD
-176 NESRQVFN
+176 NESREHFN
-184 TISDFLRHYDA
+184 TISDLLRYYDA
-195 KPIYY
+195 EPIYY

-205 ITNIGTKQQKHLYDA
+205 ITDIKTKQKKHLYDA

-359 NLYIGENKVENIL
+359 NLYINENKIENIL
-372 VNSLGNVKKEDE
+372 VNSLGNIKKEDE
-384 EYYFYTTQT
+384 EHYFYTTQT

-408 DTDNDVI
+408 DTDNDEI

-454 NKEDELTLDKS
+454 NEEDKLTLDKS
-465 YCVNEFEEWI
+465 YCVNEFKEWI
-475 KDKPNDFDKEQ
+475 KNKPNDFDKEQ

-493 TIYNDN
+493 TVYNDN

-524 IYLTIMK
+524 IYLTVMK
-531 CNKGYSKW
+531 RNKGYSEW
-539 YENDDVKRAENVKS
+539 YKQRHVKS
-553 KEIEYSHCFGDVSW
+553 KEIEYSHCFGNVSW

-574 KNEEEIILQEKLRDV
+574 KSEEEINLQESLQDV
-589 KLIHNVNED
+589 KLIHNVDVDKD
-598 IVNDD
+598 IVNAD
-603 EFNGDIVEYNTTTCN
+603 EFNGDIVEYNVTTCN

-649 SDDYDVKEF
+649 SDDYDKKGFIKETTKLTNDDVKRF
-658 TVETSLIDPKK
+658 WI
-669 ENEYEYL
+669 
-676 KHPEGYYYK
+676 HPEGYYYK

-714 RNDMDNSTYVV
+714 RNDTDNSTYVV

-865 GEDEDNI
+865 GEEEDNI
-872 LPNDIIGNILK
+872 LPNDIIGNVLK

>member
-1 MNQFKIRLNKTN
+1 
-13 SVNSVNK
+13 
-20 DNMVDVEF
+20 
-28 QQTTNPYMFTTDIKD
+28 
-43 TIDQYEVFEAERANC
+43 
-58 TNYRLITTIKPFC
+58 
-71 SNVLFNPITE
+71 
-81 IVYKEG
+81 
-87 SDDCI
+87 
-92 VADDYASINFDNL
+92 
-105 VKYNKLS
+105 
-112 ATDVAKI
+112 
-119 YGSKEPTRAQ
+119 
-129 MIRDTEYS
+129 
-137 RKEINFEYHP
+137 
-147 GTDIFN
+147 
-153 NHILRNTS
+153 
-161 FKIVNPPNTIPNTID
+161 
-176 NESRQVFN
+176 
-184 TISDFLRHYDA
+184 
-195 KPIYY
+195 
-200 NKRTS
+200 
-205 ITNIGTKQQKHLYDA
+205 
-220 DDILSMQNGDA
+220 
-231 INNNLME
+231 ME

-300 PEYNWDLFLTYPY
+300 PEYNWDLFLTFPY
-313 ENDYN
+313 KNDYSHT
-318 NVLISGG
+318 LISGG
-325 LLVKSI
+325 LLIKSI

-359 NLYIGENKVENIL
+359 NLYIGENKAENIL
-372 VNSLGNVKKEDE
+372 VNSLGNIKKEDE
-384 EYYFYTTQT
+384 EHYFYTTQT

-408 DTDNDVI
+408 DTDNDEI

-465 YCVNEFEEWI
+465 YCVKEFEKWI

-524 IYLTIMK
+524 IYLTVMK
-531 CNKGYSKW
+531 RNKGYDEW
-539 YENDDVKRAENVKS
+539 YTDRDVTNQN
-553 KEIEYSHCFGDVSW
+553 IEYSHCFGNISW

-574 KNEEEIILQEKLRDV
+574 KSEEEINLQESLQDV
-589 KLIHNVNED
+589 KLIHNVVDIDNVDID
-598 IVNDD
+598 IVNAD
-603 EFNGDIVEYNTTTCN
+603 EFNGDIVEYNVTTCN
-618 ETILEDCYFRFNT
+618 ETVLEDCYFRFNT
-631 YLRENTV
+631 YLRENIV

-649 SDDYDVKEF
+649 SDDYDKKGFIKETTKLTNDDVIKF
-658 TVETSLIDPKK
+658 WI
-669 ENEYEYL
+669 
-676 KHPEGYYYK
+676 HPEGYYYK

-714 RNDMDNSTYVV
+714 RNDTDNSTYVV

-738 KIMLCNDNTDEMVD
+738 RIMLYNNEDDEVTD
-752 IRVKSVINSNTFTFA
+752 IRVKSIINNNTFTF
-767 SINDELDARTVCDI
+767 SSLSEEIDARTI
-781 LNGKYDEDNITYS
+781 YNLLDETDDEGNLKYS
-794 LKRYNDNIPFY
+794 LKRYNSNIPFY

-816 WRNVNNVGNKDNT
+816 WRNINNVGNKDNI

-872 LPNDIIGNILK
+872 LPNDTIGNILK
-883 ESNYEYKEETEA
+883 KSNYEYKEETEA

>member
-92 VADDYASINFDNL
+92 VADDISKTKIIKGVD
-105 VKYNKLS
+105 
-112 ATDVAKI
+112 KI
-119 YGSKEPTRAQ
+119 YGEKNPDRAQ

-161 FKIVNPPNTIPNTID
+161 FKIVNPPNTID
-176 NESRQVFN
+176 NKSPELFN
-184 TISDFLRHYDA
+184 TISDFLRRYDT
-195 KPIYY
+195 KLIKYK
-200 NKRTS
+200 KRSS
-205 ITNIGTKQQKHLYDA
+205 INDISNEDDKHLYDA

-348 TKHNLSIGTAF
+348 IKHNLSIGTAF
-359 NLYIGENKVENIL
+359 NLYIGENKAENIL

-384 EYYFYTTQT
+384 EHYFYTTQT

-649 SDDYDVKEF
+649 SDDYDKEGF
-658 TVETSLIDPKK
+658 KK
-669 ENEYEYL
+669 ETTKLTNDDAI
-676 KHPEGYYYK
+676 KFWIHPEGYYYK

-794 LKRYNDNIPFY
+794 LKRYNSNIPFY

-816 WRNVNNVGNKDNT
+816 WRNVNNVGNKDNK

>member
-1 MNQFKIRLNKTN
+1 MNQFRIRLNKTN

-92 VADDYASINFDNL
+92 VADDISKTEIIKGVD
-105 VKYNKLS
+105 
-112 ATDVAKI
+112 KI
-119 YGSKEPTRAQ
+119 YGEKNPDRAQ

-161 FKIVNPPNTIPNTID
+161 FKIVNPPNTID
-176 NESRQVFN
+176 NKSPELFN
-184 TISDFLRHYDA
+184 TISDFLRRYDT
-195 KPIYY
+195 KLIKYK
-200 NKRTS
+200 KRSS
-205 ITNIGTKQQKHLYDA
+205 INDISNEDDKHLYDA
-220 DDILSMQNGDA
+220 DDILSMHNGDA

-254 KNENKKWV
+254 KNENKKWI

-313 ENDYN
+313 ENDYD

-359 NLYIGENKVENIL
+359 NLYINENKIENIL
-372 VNSLGNVKKEDE
+372 VNSLGNIKKEDE
-384 EYYFYTTQT
+384 EHYFYTTQT

-408 DTDNDVI
+408 DTDNDEI

-423 ATFRLKHIV
+423 DTFRLKHIV

-531 CNKGYSKW
+531 RNKGYSKW

-574 KNEEEIILQEKLRDV
+574 KNEEEIILQEKLHDV

-603 EFNGDIVEYNTTTCN
+603 EFNGDIVEYNVTTCN
-618 ETILEDCYFRFNT
+618 ETVLEDCYFRFNT
-631 YLRENTV
+631 YLRENPV

-649 SDDYDVKEF
+649 SDDYDKKGFIKETTKLTNDDVIKF
-658 TVETSLIDPKK
+658 WI
-669 ENEYEYL
+669 
-676 KHPEGYYYK
+676 HPEGYYYK

-752 IRVKSVINSNTFTFA
+752 IRVKSVINSDTFTFA

-794 LKRYNDNIPFY
+794 LKRYNSNIPFY

>member
-92 VADDYASINFDNL
+92 VA
-105 VKYNKLS
+105 
-112 ATDVAKI
+112 TDISKTEIIKGVDKI
-119 YGSKEPTRAQ
+119 YGEKTPDRAQ

-161 FKIVNPPNTIPNTID
+161 FKIVNPTTNKGGND
-176 NESRQVFN
+176 FN
-184 TISDFLRHYDA
+184 TISDFLRRYDTE
-195 KPIYY
+195 PIDY

-205 ITNIGTKQQKHLYDA
+205 ITDTKTRQKKHLYDA
-220 DDILSMQNGDA
+220 DDILSMQNGNA

-359 NLYIGENKVENIL
+359 NLYIGENKAENIL

-384 EYYFYTTQT
+384 EHYFYTTQT

-399 LGKKTEIDE
+399 LGKITEIDE
-408 DTDNDVI
+408 DTDNDEI

-423 ATFRLKHIV
+423 VTFRLKHIV

-531 CNKGYSKW
+531 RNKGYREW
-539 YENDDVKRAENVKS
+539 YTDRDVTNQN
-553 KEIEYSHCFGDVSW
+553 IEYSHCFGNISW

-574 KNEEEIILQEKLRDV
+574 KSEEEINLQERLNDV
-589 KLIHNVNED
+589 KLIHNVVDID

-603 EFNGDIVEYNTTTCN
+603 EFNGDIVEYNVTTCN
-618 ETILEDCYFRFNT
+618 ETVLEDCYFRFNT
-631 YLRENTV
+631 YLRENPV

-643 QYDEIT
+643 QYDEII
-649 SDDYDVKEF
+649 SDDYDKQGF
-658 TVETSLIDPKK
+658 NTETTKLTNDDVIKFWI
-669 ENEYEYL
+669 
-676 KHPEGYYYK
+676 HPEGYYYK

-714 RNDMDNSTYVV
+714 RNDMDNSTYVII
-725 VQTKLPHHLAAND
+725 QTKLPHHLAAND

-794 LKRYNDNIPFY
+794 LKRYNSNIPFY

-816 WRNVNNVGNKDNT
+816 WRNVNNVGNKDNK

>member
-92 VADDYASINFDNL
+92 VADDISKTKIIKGAD
-105 VKYNKLS
+105 
-112 ATDVAKI
+112 KI
-119 YGSKEPTRAQ
+119 YGETEPDRAQ

-161 FKIVNPPNTIPNTID
+161 FKIVNPTTNKGGND
-176 NESRQVFN
+176 FN
-184 TISDFLRHYDA
+184 TISDFLRRYDT
-195 KPIYY
+195 KPIDY

-205 ITNIGTKQQKHLYDA
+205 ITDTKTRQKKHLYDA

-318 NVLISGG
+318 NALISGG
-325 LLVKSI
+325 LLIKSI

-348 TKHNLSIGTAF
+348 IKHNLSIGTAF

-384 EYYFYTTQT
+384 EHYFYTTQT
-393 DIISDI
+393 DIISQI
-399 LGKKTEIDE
+399 LGNNEEIDD
-408 DTDNDVI
+408 DTDNDEI

-512 NILDNRGRPLTE
+512 NLLDNRGRPLTE

-531 CNKGYSKW
+531 CNKGYDAW
-539 YENDDVKRAENVKS
+539 YNGREVANSD
-553 KEIEYSHCFGDVSW
+553 IEYSHCFGDVSW

-574 KNEEEIILQEKLRDV
+574 KNEEEIILQEKLHDV

-598 IVNDD
+598 IVNDA
-603 EFNGDIVEYNTTTCN
+603 EFNGDIVEYNVTTCN
-618 ETILEDCYFRFNT
+618 EIILEDCYFRFNT
-631 YLRENTV
+631 YLRENPV
-638 DYYTY
+638 NYYIY

-676 KHPEGYYYK
+676 KHQKTSEIEGK
-685 AHYRI
+685 
-690 LLKEFGEIH
+690 G
-699 QESHFDLNIKNVAIR
+699 
-714 RNDMDNSTYVV
+714 
-725 VQTKLPHHLAAND
+725 
-738 KIMLCNDNTDEMVD
+738 
-752 IRVKSVINSNTFTFA
+752 
-767 SINDELDARTVCDI
+767 
-781 LNGKYDEDNITYS
+781 
-794 LKRYNDNIPFY
+794 
-805 AEKVDNTNRYL
+805 
-816 WRNVNNVGNKDNT
+816 
-829 VLPEYRF
+829 
-836 ANGYF
+836 
-841 YIDQDINFFLKRQD
+841 
-855 PFNEFGLWYN
+855 
-865 GEDEDNI
+865 
-872 LPNDIIGNILK
+872 ILK
-883 ESNYEYKEETEA
+883 INHEIVF
-895 TC
+895 

>member
-161 FKIVNPPNTIPNTID
+161 FKIVNPTTNKGGND
-176 NESRQVFN
+176 FN
-184 TISDFLRHYDA
+184 TISDFLRRYDTE
-195 KPIYY
+195 PIDY
-200 NKRTS
+200 NKRAS
-205 ITNIGTKQQKHLYDA
+205 ITDIKTQQKKHLYDA

-359 NLYIGENKVENIL
+359 NLYIGENKAENIL

-384 EYYFYTTQT
+384 EHYFYTTQT

-408 DTDNDVI
+408 DTDNDEI

-465 YCVNEFEEWI
+465 YCVKEFEEWI

-531 CNKGYSKW
+531 RNKGYSKW
-539 YENDDVKRAENVKS
+539 YTDRNVTNQD
-553 KEIEYSHCFGDVSW
+553 IEYSHCFGNVSW

-574 KNEEEIILQEKLRDV
+574 KSEEEINLQKSLQDV
-589 KLIHNVNED
+589 KLIHNVDIDKD
-598 IVNDD
+598 IVNAD
-603 EFNGDIVEYNTTTCN
+603 EFNGDIVEYNVTTCN
-618 ETILEDCYFRFNT
+618 ETVLEDCYFRFNT
-631 YLRENTV
+631 YLRENPV

-649 SDDYDVKEF
+649 SDDYDKKGFIKETTKLTNDDVIKF
-658 TVETSLIDPKK
+658 WI
-669 ENEYEYL
+669 
-676 KHPEGYYYK
+676 HPEGYYYK

-794 LKRYNDNIPFY
+794 LKRYNSNIPFY

-816 WRNVNNVGNKDNT
+816 WRNVNNVGNKDNE

>member
-1 MNQFKIRLNKTN
+1 MNQFRIRLNKTN

-161 FKIVNPPNTIPNTID
+161 FKIVNPTTNKGGND
-176 NESRQVFN
+176 FN
-184 TISDFLRHYDA
+184 TISDFLRRYDTE
-195 KPIYY
+195 PIDY
-200 NKRTS
+200 NKRAS
-205 ITNIGTKQQKHLYDA
+205 ITDIKTQQKKHLYDA

-280 MYPDRT
+280 MCPDRT

-359 NLYIGENKVENIL
+359 NLYIGENKAENIL

-384 EYYFYTTQT
+384 EHYFYTTQT

-408 DTDNDVI
+408 DTDNDEI

-465 YCVNEFEEWI
+465 YCVKEFEEWI

-531 CNKGYSKW
+531 RNKGYSKW

-553 KEIEYSHCFGDVSW
+553 KEIEYSHCFGNVSW

-574 KNEEEIILQEKLRDV
+574 KSEEEINLQKSLQDV
-589 KLIHNVNED
+589 KLIHNIKED
-598 IVNDD
+598 IVNAD
-603 EFNGDIVEYNTTTCN
+603 EFNGDIVEYNVTTCN
-618 ETILEDCYFRFNT
+618 ETVLEDCYFRFNT
-631 YLRENTV
+631 YLRENPV

-649 SDDYDVKEF
+649 SDDYDKKGFIKETTKLTNDDVIKF
-658 TVETSLIDPKK
+658 WI
-669 ENEYEYL
+669 
-676 KHPEGYYYK
+676 HPEGYYYK

-794 LKRYNDNIPFY
+794 LKRYNSNIPFY

-816 WRNVNNVGNKDNT
+816 WRNVNNVGNKDNE

>member
-71 SNVLFNPITE
+71 CNVLFNPITE

-92 VADDYASINFDNL
+92 VADDYNTIKF
-105 VKYNKLS
+105 NKL
-112 ATDVAKI
+112 ADDNILAETAVAKI
-119 YGSKEPTRAQ
+119 YGSIEPTRAQ

-161 FKIVNPPNTIPNTID
+161 FKIVNPTTNKGGND
-176 NESRQVFN
+176 FN
-184 TISDFLRHYDA
+184 TISDLLRRYDT
-195 KPIYY
+195 KLIKYK
-200 NKRTS
+200 KRPS
-205 ITNIGTKQQKHLYDA
+205 INDISNEDDKHLYDA

-247 KSSVIAK
+247 KSSIIAK
-254 KNENKKWV
+254 KNENKRWV

-348 TKHNLSIGTAF
+348 IKHNLSIGTAF
-359 NLYIGENKVENIL
+359 NLYINENKIENIL

-384 EYYFYTTQT
+384 EHYFYTTQT

-415 NKQIKDTG
+415 NKQIKDTD

-524 IYLTIMK
+524 IYLTVMK
-531 CNKGYSKW
+531 RNKGYSEW
-539 YENDDVKRAENVKS
+539 YNQQNVKS
-553 KEIEYSHCFGDVSW
+553 KEIEYSHCFGNVSW

-574 KNEEEIILQEKLRDV
+574 KSEEEINLQESLQDV
-589 KLIHNVNED
+589 KLIHNVDIDKD
-598 IVNDD
+598 IVNAD
-603 EFNGDIVEYNTTTCN
+603 EFNGDIVEYNVTTCN

-631 YLRENTV
+631 YLRENPV

-649 SDDYDVKEF
+649 SDDYDKKGFIKE
-658 TVETSLIDPKK
+658 TTKLTSDDVIKFWI
-669 ENEYEYL
+669 
-676 KHPEGYYYK
+676 HPEGYYYK

-714 RNDMDNSTYVV
+714 RNDMDNSTYVII
-725 VQTKLPHHLAAND
+725 QTKLPHHLAAND

-794 LKRYNDNIPFY
+794 LKRYNSNIPFY

-816 WRNVNNVGNKDNT
+816 WRNVNNVGNKDNK

>member
-161 FKIVNPPNTIPNTID
+161 FKIVNPTTNKGGKD
-176 NESRQVFN
+176 FN
-184 TISDFLRHYDA
+184 TIRDLLRRYDM
-195 KPIYY
+195 KQVKY
-200 NKRTS
+200 NKRSNITDTS
-205 ITNIGTKQQKHLYDA
+205 NLKDKHLYDA
-220 DDILSMQNGDA
+220 DDILSMHNGDA
-231 INNNLME
+231 INNNIME

-280 MYPDRT
+280 MCPDRT

-359 NLYIGENKVENIL
+359 NLYIGENKAENIL

-384 EYYFYTTQT
+384 EHYFYTTQT

-408 DTDNDVI
+408 DTDNDEI

-465 YCVNEFEEWI
+465 YCVKEFEEWI

-531 CNKGYSKW
+531 RNKGYSKW

-553 KEIEYSHCFGDVSW
+553 KEIEYSHCFGNVSW

-574 KNEEEIILQEKLRDV
+574 KSEEEINLQKSLQDV
-589 KLIHNVNED
+589 KLIHNIKED
-598 IVNDD
+598 IVNAD
-603 EFNGDIVEYNTTTCN
+603 EFNGDIVEYNVTTCN
-618 ETILEDCYFRFNT
+618 ETVLEDCYFRFNT
-631 YLRENTV
+631 YLRENPV

-649 SDDYDVKEF
+649 SDDYDKKGFIKETTKLTNDDVIKF
-658 TVETSLIDPKK
+658 WI
-669 ENEYEYL
+669 
-676 KHPEGYYYK
+676 HPEGYYYK

-794 LKRYNDNIPFY
+794 LKRYNSNIPFY

>member
-92 VADDYASINFDNL
+92 VADDISKTKIIKGVD
-105 VKYNKLS
+105 
-112 ATDVAKI
+112 KI
-119 YGSKEPTRAQ
+119 YGEKNPDRAQ

-161 FKIVNPPNTIPNTID
+161 FKIVNPPNTID
-176 NESRQVFN
+176 NKSPELFN
-184 TISDFLRHYDA
+184 TISDFLRHYDT

-205 ITNIGTKQQKHLYDA
+205 ITNIGTKQRKHLYDA
-220 DDILSMQNGDA
+220 DDILSMQKGDA

-359 NLYIGENKVENIL
+359 NLYIGENKAENIL

-384 EYYFYTTQT
+384 EHYFYTTQT

-574 KNEEEIILQEKLRDV
+574 KNEEEIILQEKLHDV
-589 KLIHNVNED
+589 KLIHNIKED
-598 IVNDD
+598 IVNAD
-603 EFNGDIVEYNTTTCN
+603 EFNGDIVEYNVTTCN
-618 ETILEDCYFRFNT
+618 ETVLEDCYFRFNT

-649 SDDYDVKEF
+649 SDDYDKKGFIKETTKLTNDDVIKF
-658 TVETSLIDPKK
+658 WI
-669 ENEYEYL
+669 
-676 KHPEGYYYK
+676 HPEGYYYK

-714 RNDMDNSTYVV
+714 RNDMDNSTYVII
-725 VQTKLPHHLAAND
+725 QTKLPHHLAAND

-794 LKRYNDNIPFY
+794 LKRYNSNIPFY

-816 WRNVNNVGNKDNT
+816 WRNVNNVGNKDNK